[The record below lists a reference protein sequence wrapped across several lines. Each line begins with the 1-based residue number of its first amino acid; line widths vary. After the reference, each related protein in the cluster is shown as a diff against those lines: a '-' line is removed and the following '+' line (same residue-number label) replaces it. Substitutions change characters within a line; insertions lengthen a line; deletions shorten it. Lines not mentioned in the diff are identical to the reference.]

1 MTADEP
7 GPRSRDEAYW
17 AKPVS
22 ELHVRHE
29 LPPEAVNL
37 NVEGRRPAPLAG
49 GFGRMWQ
56 KTYRVSLGADLAPQ
70 DVVRVWKERF
80 PSFWPRPNRNRF
92 YKPPHIGGAISP
104 GDVALINLSAGGV
117 KLSTGILVLYADDV
131 SFTFMTPEG
140 HMFNGMITFS
150 SAIEGGVTVAQ
161 AQALI
166 RAQDPLAELA
176 MIFGG
181 HRAEDYVWKH
191 HLTTLAAHLGVETKA
206 TAERV
211 CVDRRRQWSQWRNIT
226 KNAGIR
232 SLAHALS
239 APFRALA
246 KPSMSRKRG
255 GP

>member
-1 MTADEP
+1 MTTGDP
-7 GPRSRDEAYW
+7 GPQARDEAYW

-56 KTYRVSLGADLAPQ
+56 KTYRVSLGAGLAPQ
-70 DVVRVWKERF
+70 DVVKVWKERF
-80 PSFWPRPNRNRF
+80 PSFWPKPNRNRF
-92 YKPPHIGGAISP
+92 YKPMGAISP

-117 KLSTGILVLYADDV
+117 KLSTGILVLYADEV

-150 SAIEGGVTVAQ
+150 SAIEDDVTVAQ

-166 RAQDPLAELA
+166 RAQDPLTELA

-191 HLTTLAAHLGVETKA
+191 HLKTLAAHFGVDAKA

-246 KPSMSRKRG
+246 KPFTSRKRG
-255 GP
+255 VA